1 MRANAEISWHYY
13 PEIVSLADVG
23 GRRPGSDYNKLYM
36 RICIICVY
44 TKRERER
51 GGGREGGSERER
63 EKERV
68 TYRII
73 LKIQVD
79 IVIFGGTSS
88 RSGISFLIH
97 CRVVGTR
104 NV

>member
-1 MRANAEISWHYY
+1 MH
-13 PEIVSLADVG
+13 
-23 GRRPGSDYNKLYM
+23 YM
-36 RICIICVY
+36 RIY
-44 TKRERER
+44 KERERER
-51 GGGREGGSERER
+51 GREGGREGGSERER

-79 IVIFGGTSS
+79 IVIAPSSIFGGTSS